1 MISAKEAQ
9 ELAGLTEVPAFLEF
23 IEEKIVEAAKS
34 GNTEV
39 IIRDNPYAMWLYNP
53 REMPGAAKSVLKT
66 LSDKGYHISQYY
78 REAAFVDMGL
88 KISWE
93 V

>member
-9 ELAGLTEVPAFLEF
+9 ELAGLTEVPTFLKF

-39 IIRDNPYAMWLYNP
+39 IIRDNPYA
-53 REMPGAAKSVLKT
+53 R
-66 LSDKGYHISQYY
+66 
-78 REAAFVDMGL
+78 
-88 KISWE
+88 
-93 V
+93 